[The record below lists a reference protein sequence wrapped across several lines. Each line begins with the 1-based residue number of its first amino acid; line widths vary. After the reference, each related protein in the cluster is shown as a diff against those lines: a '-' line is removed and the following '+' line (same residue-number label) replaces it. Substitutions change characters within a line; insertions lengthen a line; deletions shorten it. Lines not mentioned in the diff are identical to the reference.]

1 MLWQEVLYPTFT
13 RYLPNSYISW
23 VPILLY
29 SARESNSW
37 IRDRKRASQ
46 LGIMKVAIIADD
58 LTGAADTGVQFA
70 AAGYRMAVAFR
81 GAPIPPTEDLDAVAL
96 DTDSRAMPAG
106 FPAKGGLGAG
116 GGGRAG

>member
-1 MLWQEVLYPTFT
+1 MFWQEVLYSTFT
-13 RYLPNSYISW
+13 RYLPNSYISR

-29 SARESNSW
+29 SARESKSW

-70 AAGYRMAVAFR
+70 AAGYRTVVAFL
-81 GAPIPPTEDLDAVAL
+81 GAPVPPERDIEVVAEDAE
-96 DTDSRAMPAG
+96 SRTTQP
-106 FPAKGGLGAG
+106 
-116 GGGRAG
+116 